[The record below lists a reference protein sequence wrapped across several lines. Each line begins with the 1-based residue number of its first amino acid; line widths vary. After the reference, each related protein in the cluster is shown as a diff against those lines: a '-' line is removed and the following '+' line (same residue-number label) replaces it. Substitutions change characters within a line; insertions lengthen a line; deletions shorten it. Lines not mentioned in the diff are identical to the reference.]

1 MSIQDDQLPS
11 DGDASIA
18 VIGLAGRFPGAR
30 DVDEFWALLRDG
42 VETVSFFSD
51 EELIEA
57 GVRREDLAQP
67 NYVKARAE
75 LEDADMFDASFF
87 GFSPREGEI
96 MNPQHRILLECA
108 WEVLENAGYDP
119 EKYRAPIG
127 VFAGGGLNAY
137 LLNLMMHP
145 DLIRDALGWQAA
157 LMNWQDT
164 LTTNVSYKLNLHGP
178 SFAVQTFCS
187 TSLVAVHLACQSLL
201 NGECDMALA
210 GGVKVNVP
218 LKQGYLYQEGGIT
231 PPDGHCRAFDAL
243 ALGTPAG
250 SGVGLVVLKRLSD
263 AYEDNDYIHAILRGS
278 AINNDGSVKVGFT
291 APSVDG
297 QAQVIKEALTVA
309 GVDAETIT
317 YVEAHGTATPLGDPI
332 EIAALTKAF
341 SASTQKKNFCGVGS
355 VKTNMGHLDAAAGIT
370 GMIKAILALKNKML
384 PPSLHF
390 SEPNPKIDFANSAFY
405 VNASLAPWKTNG
417 SPRRAGVSSFGIGGT
432 NAHVI
437 LEEAPAYEPAVPRR
451 PWHLLCLSAR
461 TTTALETTTS
471 NLAHHLRQHP
481 ELSLSDVA
489 FTLNVGRRAFA
500 HRRFVVAR
508 DDEDAAEAFES
519 LDPQRIFQAK
529 TADTGEDRRLV
540 FMFPGMGTQYVN
552 MTHDLYRAEPLFRE
566 ELDRSFTVIEPLLG
580 YDPRTELFPSED
592 KREAALSLFKDAG
605 FFSPVLFAVEYALAK
620 LLMTW
625 GVRPHA
631 MMGHSFGEY
640 VAACIAGVIS
650 FEDALALVTLRG
662 RLMQSTAEGGMLSLP
677 MSVTDVEPLLGP
689 HCSLAALNGPG
700 LCVVS
705 GPVAEI
711 DALER
716 VVSEK
721 GMAANRL
728 HVKIAT
734 HSELMTPIMETF
746 AAAVA
751 KIRLSAPTIPYISN
765 VTGTWITDEQ
775 ATSPE
780 YWAQHMRQP
789 VRFSDGMHEVLKE
802 KRSIL
807 IEVGPGRALSTL
819 ARQHPDAGAATAII
833 NSIRHPNDKESDEA
847 VLLNA
852 LGKLW
857 LAGVNIDWSAFHT
870 GQETSRVPLPSYPFE
885 RQRFWIDAP
894 AATRGSQR
902 PEQQQDAAYKK
913 TAPSDWFY
921 LPVWKRSLPPS
932 APVTNSKSRCLVFGD
947 VGGFAEKIAR
957 RLERDG
963 NDVVTVLAS
972 EWFEV
977 VNERVFRLRPAERSD
992 YDALF
997 SRLRTE
1003 ERLPERIVHAWNV
1016 TPDKSRSPD
1025 LSLLDGCLDTGLYSL
1040 LYLTQALAEQSSA
1053 APARIEVLTNSAQD
1067 VTGGEEL
1074 CVEKAVVFGP
1084 CKVVRQEYP
1093 NLLCRSI
1100 DLTLPEPDTWR
1111 EQKLLELL
1119 LQELNSDTTDAE
1131 VAYRDNHRWVQSFE
1145 QIRSDGFGEQTL
1157 LRKGGVYL
1165 ITGGLGQVGSVFAQY
1180 LAREVGARLVLVNR
1194 SPADQSRMKTIE
1206 ELERLGSEVL
1216 TVQADVTD
1224 EAQMRRAIAQTY
1236 ERFGA
1241 LHGVIHAVKGSG
1253 RSGYLVPDL
1262 DREQAE
1268 TYFHPKARGL
1278 FVLEKVLRGTE
1289 LDFCMLTSTI
1299 SSVLGGLGLFSVTA
1313 TNALVDTF
1321 AQRMCQISSVPWI
1334 SIDWDFWRFSEP
1346 DERSV
1351 VKTFA
1356 ELGITPDEGMSVFG
1370 QLLSPST
1377 SARVIIST
1385 GDLQARITQ
1394 WVSLDAEVT
1403 VQEPVKPAGHPR
1415 PELTNIYIAPSSRV
1429 EQTIADIWQELLGIE
1444 TIGIYDNFFE
1454 LGGHSLLATQIIGRL
1469 RETFRFNLPLRAL
1482 FETPTIREL
1491 AIVIEAGLVEEIEKL
1506 SDEEA
1511 ERLLQMEANA

>member
-1 MSIQDDQLPS
+1 M
-11 DGDASIA
+11 
-18 VIGLAGRFPGAR
+18 
-30 DVDEFWALLRDG
+30 
-42 VETVSFFSD
+42 
-51 EELIEA
+51 
-57 GVRREDLAQP
+57 
-67 NYVKARAE
+67 
-75 LEDADMFDASFF
+75 
-87 GFSPREGEI
+87 
-96 MNPQHRILLECA
+96 
-108 WEVLENAGYDP
+108 
-119 EKYRAPIG
+119 
-127 VFAGGGLNAY
+127 
-137 LLNLMMHP
+137 
-145 DLIRDALGWQAA
+145 
-157 LMNWQDT
+157 
-164 LTTNVSYKLNLHGP
+164 
-178 SFAVQTFCS
+178 
-187 TSLVAVHLACQSLL
+187 
-201 NGECDMALA
+201 
-210 GGVKVNVP
+210 
-218 LKQGYLYQEGGIT
+218 
-231 PPDGHCRAFDAL
+231 
-243 ALGTPAG
+243 
-250 SGVGLVVLKRLSD
+250 
-263 AYEDNDYIHAILRGS
+263 
-278 AINNDGSVKVGFT
+278 
-291 APSVDG
+291 
-297 QAQVIKEALTVA
+297 
-309 GVDAETIT
+309 
-317 YVEAHGTATPLGDPI
+317 
-332 EIAALTKAF
+332 
-341 SASTQKKNFCGVGS
+341 
-355 VKTNMGHLDAAAGIT
+355 
-370 GMIKAILALKNKML
+370 
-384 PPSLHF
+384 
-390 SEPNPKIDFANSAFY
+390 
-405 VNASLAPWKTNG
+405 
-417 SPRRAGVSSFGIGGT
+417 
-432 NAHVI
+432 
-437 LEEAPAYEPAVPRR
+437 
-451 PWHLLCLSAR
+451 
-461 TTTALETTTS
+461 
-471 NLAHHLRQHP
+471 
-481 ELSLSDVA
+481 
-489 FTLNVGRRAFA
+489 
-500 HRRFVVAR
+500 
-508 DDEDAAEAFES
+508 
-519 LDPQRIFQAK
+519 
-529 TADTGEDRRLV
+529 
-540 FMFPGMGTQYVN
+540 
-552 MTHDLYRAEPLFRE
+552 
-566 ELDRSFTVIEPLLG
+566 
-580 YDPRTELFPSED
+580 
-592 KREAALSLFKDAG
+592 
-605 FFSPVLFAVEYALAK
+605 
-620 LLMTW
+620 
-625 GVRPHA
+625 
-631 MMGHSFGEY
+631 
-640 VAACIAGVIS
+640 
-650 FEDALALVTLRG
+650 
-662 RLMQSTAEGGMLSLP
+662 
-677 MSVTDVEPLLGP
+677 
-689 HCSLAALNGPG
+689 
-700 LCVVS
+700 
-705 GPVAEI
+705 
-711 DALER
+711 
-716 VVSEK
+716 
-721 GMAANRL
+721 
-728 HVKIAT
+728 
-734 HSELMTPIMETF
+734 
-746 AAAVA
+746 
-751 KIRLSAPTIPYISN
+751 
-765 VTGTWITDEQ
+765 
-775 ATSPE
+775 
-780 YWAQHMRQP
+780 
-789 VRFSDGMHEVLKE
+789 
-802 KRSIL
+802 
-807 IEVGPGRALSTL
+807 
-819 ARQHPDAGAATAII
+819 
-833 NSIRHPNDKESDEA
+833 
-847 VLLNA
+847 
-852 LGKLW
+852 
-857 LAGVNIDWSAFHT
+857 
-870 GQETSRVPLPSYPFE
+870 
-885 RQRFWIDAP
+885 
-894 AATRGSQR
+894 
-902 PEQQQDAAYKK
+902 
-913 TAPSDWFY
+913 
-921 LPVWKRSLPPS
+921 
-932 APVTNSKSRCLVFGD
+932 FGD

-1111 EQKLLELL
+1111 EEKLLELL
-1119 LQELNSDTTDAE
+1119 SQELNSDTTDAE

-1206 ELERLGSEVL
+1206 EMERLGSEVL

-1377 SARVIIST
+1377 SARVIVST

-1394 WVSLDAEVT
+1394 WVSLEAEVT
-1403 VQEPVKPAGHPR
+1403 VQEPVKSAGHPR

>member
-1 MSIQDDQLPS
+1 M
-11 DGDASIA
+11 
-18 VIGLAGRFPGAR
+18 
-30 DVDEFWALLRDG
+30 
-42 VETVSFFSD
+42 
-51 EELIEA
+51 
-57 GVRREDLAQP
+57 
-67 NYVKARAE
+67 
-75 LEDADMFDASFF
+75 
-87 GFSPREGEI
+87 
-96 MNPQHRILLECA
+96 
-108 WEVLENAGYDP
+108 
-119 EKYRAPIG
+119 
-127 VFAGGGLNAY
+127 
-137 LLNLMMHP
+137 
-145 DLIRDALGWQAA
+145 
-157 LMNWQDT
+157 
-164 LTTNVSYKLNLHGP
+164 
-178 SFAVQTFCS
+178 
-187 TSLVAVHLACQSLL
+187 
-201 NGECDMALA
+201 
-210 GGVKVNVP
+210 
-218 LKQGYLYQEGGIT
+218 
-231 PPDGHCRAFDAL
+231 
-243 ALGTPAG
+243 
-250 SGVGLVVLKRLSD
+250 
-263 AYEDNDYIHAILRGS
+263 
-278 AINNDGSVKVGFT
+278 
-291 APSVDG
+291 
-297 QAQVIKEALTVA
+297 
-309 GVDAETIT
+309 
-317 YVEAHGTATPLGDPI
+317 
-332 EIAALTKAF
+332 
-341 SASTQKKNFCGVGS
+341 
-355 VKTNMGHLDAAAGIT
+355 
-370 GMIKAILALKNKML
+370 
-384 PPSLHF
+384 
-390 SEPNPKIDFANSAFY
+390 
-405 VNASLAPWKTNG
+405 
-417 SPRRAGVSSFGIGGT
+417 
-432 NAHVI
+432 
-437 LEEAPAYEPAVPRR
+437 
-451 PWHLLCLSAR
+451 
-461 TTTALETTTS
+461 
-471 NLAHHLRQHP
+471 
-481 ELSLSDVA
+481 
-489 FTLNVGRRAFA
+489 
-500 HRRFVVAR
+500 
-508 DDEDAAEAFES
+508 
-519 LDPQRIFQAK
+519 
-529 TADTGEDRRLV
+529 
-540 FMFPGMGTQYVN
+540 
-552 MTHDLYRAEPLFRE
+552 
-566 ELDRSFTVIEPLLG
+566 
-580 YDPRTELFPSED
+580 
-592 KREAALSLFKDAG
+592 
-605 FFSPVLFAVEYALAK
+605 
-620 LLMTW
+620 
-625 GVRPHA
+625 
-631 MMGHSFGEY
+631 
-640 VAACIAGVIS
+640 
-650 FEDALALVTLRG
+650 
-662 RLMQSTAEGGMLSLP
+662 
-677 MSVTDVEPLLGP
+677 
-689 HCSLAALNGPG
+689 
-700 LCVVS
+700 
-705 GPVAEI
+705 
-711 DALER
+711 
-716 VVSEK
+716 
-721 GMAANRL
+721 
-728 HVKIAT
+728 
-734 HSELMTPIMETF
+734 
-746 AAAVA
+746 
-751 KIRLSAPTIPYISN
+751 
-765 VTGTWITDEQ
+765 
-775 ATSPE
+775 
-780 YWAQHMRQP
+780 
-789 VRFSDGMHEVLKE
+789 
-802 KRSIL
+802 
-807 IEVGPGRALSTL
+807 
-819 ARQHPDAGAATAII
+819 
-833 NSIRHPNDKESDEA
+833 
-847 VLLNA
+847 
-852 LGKLW
+852 
-857 LAGVNIDWSAFHT
+857 
-870 GQETSRVPLPSYPFE
+870 
-885 RQRFWIDAP
+885 
-894 AATRGSQR
+894 
-902 PEQQQDAAYKK
+902 
-913 TAPSDWFY
+913 
-921 LPVWKRSLPPS
+921 
-932 APVTNSKSRCLVFGD
+932 FGD

-1394 WVSLDAEVT
+1394 WVSLEAEVT
-1403 VQEPVKPAGHPR
+1403 VQEPVKSAGHPR

-1482 FETPTIREL
+1482 FETPTIRDL